1 MRKKF
6 TDDEL
11 KAVKFRWEVCTVV
24 LLLVLILTV
33 IIQWNDKD
41 KLKSF
46 LMSMTDLFIVFIA
59 LSLLGRFWPKV
70 HHLSLIILVVMRAG
84 WTMAQVQMVINEVS
98 PVNELF
104 DYYAWS
110 TFLLLRVVVPASLL
124 FLTQFNLYFYIIMP
138 FIMVMQCVFI
148 N

>member
-1 MRKKF
+1 
-6 TDDEL
+6 
-11 KAVKFRWEVCTVV
+11 
-24 LLLVLILTV
+24 
-33 IIQWNDKD
+33 
-41 KLKSF
+41 
-46 LMSMTDLFIVFIA
+46 
-59 LSLLGRFWPKV
+59 
-70 HHLSLIILVVMRAG
+70 
-84 WTMAQVQMVINEVS
+84 MVINEVS

-148 N
+148 NKTSEVYKGDQGCEKML